1 MTGQGELNSQDRMA
15 IQKTFEKRPYQSKKF
30 LAFLLLIGLLSSFV
44 LCALS
49 WGFNVGW
56 PLASVLI
63 TIIFTMGFV
72 TLAFNG
78 KQAHLDLYTRGIAMT
93 GLLPDDMKGKIE
105 KTLNDVARD
114 DDSEVDEL

>member
-1 MTGQGELNSQDRMA
+1 MTAQERIA
-15 IQKTFEKRPYQSKKF
+15 TQKTFEKRWHQSKKF

-44 LCALS
+44 LCALK
-49 WGFNVGW
+49 WGFNIGW

-63 TIIFTMGFV
+63 CIIFTMGFV

-93 GLLPDDMKGKIE
+93 GKLPADMKGPAPTTHK
-105 KTLNDVARD
+105 NDVD
-114 DDSEVDEL
+114 MINGVDEL